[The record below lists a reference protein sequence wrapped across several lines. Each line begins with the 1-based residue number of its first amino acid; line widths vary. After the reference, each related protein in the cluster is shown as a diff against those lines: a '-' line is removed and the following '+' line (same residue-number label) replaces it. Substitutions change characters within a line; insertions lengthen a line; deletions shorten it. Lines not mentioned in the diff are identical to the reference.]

1 MYHLCILT
9 SHFYP
14 VKSSCSSLFK
24 DLIKSLLDEN
34 YKITVMSLSGINNKV
49 RQINTKKITYINIKN
64 PYLQSNEN
72 YLRAIGDIIAITKL
86 RNFYDKNKFTKFD
99 QVLVY
104 TPSIFWAIIL
114 FKLKKKLVNIKLG
127 DLYPKWLVDHKIIS
141 KFSLSFLI
149 LKFFELLIYLRAN
162 NIFVQTEKD
171 LEYLNKYKK
180 FFNFNTSV
188 IYNWI
193 NTKELK
199 NDNMGQKKKKY
210 IRFLFL
216 GVIGLAQDHKL
227 LSRMIEYC
235 NNKKFKCTFYFI
247 GSGTKKNDLEKLTS
261 HFKNVFYFPEMQ
273 ISKIDK
279 IIKKCDVC
287 ISTLSKNFYS
297 ENFPGRILRYMVNN
311 KAMLVHSPNNN
322 FLKNLIEGYSLGLY
336 SSDEEKFYRNIDF
349 IFSNFESFQK
359 KGINGLEIAKDK
371 FSCENAK
378 KILFN
383 FK

>member
-14 VKSSCSSLFK
+14 VKSSCASLFK
-24 DLIKSLLDEN
+24 DLIKSLLNEN
-34 YKITVMSLSGINNKV
+34 YKITIMSISGVKNEV
-49 RQINTKKITYINIKN
+49 RQINTKKITYISINNK
-64 PYLQSNEN
+64 YLQSNQN
-72 YLRAIGDIIAITKL
+72 YLRAIGDIVAITKL
-86 RNFYDKNKFTKFD
+86 RNFYDKKNFAQFD

-114 FKLKKKLVNIKLG
+114 FKLKKKLVNVKLG
-127 DLYPKWLVDHKIIS
+127 DLYPNWLVDHKIIR

-149 LKFFELLIYLRAN
+149 LKFFELLIYFQAN

-180 FFNFNTSV
+180 FFNFNTGV

-193 NTKELK
+193 NTKGLK
-199 NDNMGQKKKKY
+199 NYNIERKKRKY
-210 IRFLFL
+210 IRFFFL
-216 GVIGLAQDHKL
+216 GVIGLAQDYKL

-235 NNKKFKCTFYFI
+235 NNKRFKCTFYFI
-247 GSGTKKNDLEKLTS
+247 GSGTKKIDLQKLTS
-261 HFKNVFYFPEMQ
+261 RFNNVFYFPEMK
-273 ISKIDK
+273 IFKIDK
-279 IIKKCDVC
+279 IIKRCDVC
-287 ISTLSKNFYS
+287 VSTLSKNFYS

-322 FLKNLIEGYSLGLY
+322 FLKNLIEEYSLGLY
-336 SSDEEKFYRNIDF
+336 SSDEKKFYKNIDF
-349 IFSNFESFQK
+349 VLTNFESFKK
-359 KGINGLEIAKDK
+359 KGKNGLEVAKNN